1 MANSYVTLRTY
12 DNYINANMALGKL
25 LDGGIHAFLQ
35 DEHTVTVDPL
45 LSLAINGI
53 KLVVPKEE
61 APTAAAMLG
70 IIEDQYRTAVKCPS
84 CDATDVEQIKRPIGL
99 AGYLKGI
106 YKLLIRKDLS
116 EFKDTY
122 RCTHCGSEFHDV
134 T

>member
-1 MANSYVTLRTY
+1 MGHSYVTLRTY

-53 KLVVPKEE
+53 KLVVPEKE
-61 APTAAAMLG
+61 APTASAMLG
-70 IIEDQYRTAVKCPS
+70 IIEDEYRTAIQCPA
-84 CDATDVEQIKRPIGL
+84 CARTDVELVKRPIGL
-99 AGYLKGI
+99 LGYLKGV
-106 YKLLIRKDLS
+106 YKLLTKKDLT